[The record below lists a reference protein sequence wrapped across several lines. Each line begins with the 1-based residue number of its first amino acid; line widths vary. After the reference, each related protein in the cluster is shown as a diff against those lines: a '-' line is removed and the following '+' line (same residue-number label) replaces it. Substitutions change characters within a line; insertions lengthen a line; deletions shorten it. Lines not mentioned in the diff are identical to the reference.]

1 MTRPIIPDSEFKIR
15 ARNIQELMKQKGID
29 MLLAYGNEAEPQ
41 FVRYFCDYWPSF
53 ETAGVLFA
61 QDGEP
66 LLLIGPESMTYASD
80 RSRIRNIRRLSAFR
94 ESSNPEYPGH
104 KLDTFRDVIGE
115 LLDGKPLKN
124 FAIAGYNLIGKVT
137 FDALVDG
144 LKSFGDVSIVSGD
157 DLVMQLRMYKSENEI
172 QCLRYAGEITRKTFD
187 YVIENI
193 RPGMTESQVRGLA
206 CAKLFE
212 LGAESES
219 YPIWVLAG
227 KGGNQAIS
235 RARHKVIEKNELV
248 HLQIGARYEGY
259 ASTIGR
265 PVILGNPEQWML
277 DAIKAGYEAHEA
289 IIGQLYDGNN
299 AGNVAN
305 IYYETMRKN
314 NHIDWLLYGPCH
326 ATGLMEGEPPWIE
339 EGSDYI
345 LRNNMTYAVDIF
357 MGNKD
362 GYGFRI
368 EDSVR
373 VGIGKAENMTNYP
386 REIFIL

>member
-1 MTRPIIPDSEFKIR
+1 MTRPIIPDSEFKAR
-15 ARNIQELMKQKGID
+15 AKNIQELMKEKGID

-41 FVRYFCDYWPSF
+41 FVRYFSDYWPSF

-61 QDGEP
+61 QEGEP

-80 RSRIRNIRRLSAFR
+80 RSRIKSIRRLSAFR

-104 KLDTFRDVIGE
+104 KLDAFKDVINE
-115 LLDGKPLKN
+115 LHGNKPLKN
-124 FAIAGYNLIGKVT
+124 IAVAGYNIIGKVT
-137 FDALVDG
+137 YDALIDS
-144 LKSFGDVSIVSGD
+144 LKSYGNVSVVSGD
-157 DLVMQLRMYKSENEI
+157 SLVMQLRMYKSENEI
-172 QCLRYAGEITRKTFD
+172 ACLRHAGEITRKTFD

-193 RPGMTESQVRGLA
+193 RPGMTECQVRGLA
-206 CAKLFE
+206 YAKMYE

-219 YPIWVLAG
+219 YPMWVLAG
-227 KGGNQAIS
+227 KGGNQAIG
-235 RARHKVIEKNELV
+235 RARHKVIVENELV

-265 PVILGNPEQWML
+265 PVILGSPEQWMIE
-277 DAIKAGYEAHEA
+277 AIRAGYEAHDAVME
-289 IIGQLYDGNN
+289 QLYDGNN

-305 IYYETMRKN
+305 AYYETMRKN
-314 NHIDWLLYGPCH
+314 DHIDWLLYGPCH

-339 EGSDYI
+339 SGSDYI
-345 LRNNMTYAVDIF
+345 LRNNMAYAVDIF

-373 VGIGKAENMTNYP
+373 VGMDKAENMTNYP

>member
-1 MTRPIIPDSEFKIR
+1 MARPIIPDSEFKER
-15 ARNIQELMKQKGID
+15 AKKVQELMKQQGVD
-29 MLLAYGNEAEPQ
+29 VLLTYGNEAEPQ
-41 FVRYFCDYWPSF
+41 FVRYFADYWPSF

-61 QDGEP
+61 QEGDP
-66 LLLIGPESMTYASD
+66 LLLIGPESMTFASD
-80 RSRIRNIRRLSAFR
+80 RSRIKDIRRLSAFR

-104 KLDTFRDVIGE
+104 RLDTFRDVIGE
-115 LLDGKPLKN
+115 LLGGKSLKTL
-124 FAIAGYNLIGKVT
+124 AIAGYNLIGKVT
-137 FDALVDG
+137 FDALIEG
-144 LKSFGDVSIVSGD
+144 LKSFGDVSIISGD

-172 QCLRYAGEITRKTFD
+172 ACLRHAAEITRKTFD

-193 RPGMTESQVRGLA
+193 RPGMTETQVRGLA
-206 CAKLFE
+206 CGKLFE

-227 KGGNQAIS
+227 VGGNQAIS
-235 RARHKVIEKNELV
+235 RARHKVIEENELV

-265 PVILGNPEQWML
+265 PVILGKAEQWMI
-277 DAIKAGYEAHEA
+277 DAIKAGYEAHKA
-289 IIGQLYDGNN
+289 IIEQLYDGNN
-299 AGNVAN
+299 AGNVADA
-305 IYYETMRKN
+305 YYDTMRKN
-314 NHIDWLLYGPCH
+314 GHIDWLLYGPCH

-357 MGNKD
+357 MGNKE

-386 REIFIL
+386 CDIFIL